1 VRTPA
6 IFHAFQRDV
15 LPAGADLLQ
24 ADDPVTIGGH
34 RLAGRLASS
43 GTGVVYLARDRGA
56 RLVTV
61 RTTHARTSEPG
72 PVRARLRAEA
82 ACVRRLPSS
91 CTAPLL
97 HDGTDE
103 TPPYLVNGHIEGP
116 SLERVVDVKGPLPA
130 AMVAALA
137 TDLARVLAAVHDAGV
152 VHGNLTPGNVVLTQD
167 GLRVVDFGVA
177 QEFASSGEPAEVGA
191 VADNP
196 GWLAPELLTGGPPG
210 PACDVFGWGCL
221 VAYAATGHSPHATV
235 PARLDALEPALR
247 RLVESAVAED
257 PAARVG
263 TADLAAALD
272 APPDPADP
280 PAAIATPAPAAVP
293 HRPRQS
299 RGRALVSG
307 ILTLAVLLVAIP
319 AGEDHTPA
327 PPKAPRPG
335 APSPTAGPR
344 HRPASNTAALSAYD
358 QPQVPARR
366 ARPERRRASRPPRAL
381 IWMTCSNTRPGWCSM
396 TGVRKND
403 PAGSADRQSIWRI
416 TWTSVP

>member
-1 VRTPA
+1 MRTPA
-6 IFHAFQRDV
+6 IFQAFQRDI
-15 LPAGADLLQ
+15 LPADADLLQ
-24 ADDPVTIGGH
+24 ADDPVTVGGH

-61 RTTHARTSEPG
+61 RTTHAATPEPG

-82 ACVRRLPSS
+82 ACARRLPSS

-103 TPPYLVNGHIEGP
+103 TPPYLISGHVEGP
-116 SLERVVDVKGPLPA
+116 SLERIVDAKGSLPP

-137 TDLARVLAAVHDAGV
+137 ADLARLLMAVHDAGV

-221 VAYAATGHSPHATV
+221 VAYAATGHSPHAAV
-235 PARLDALEPALR
+235 PARLDVLDPSLR
-247 RLVESAVAED
+247 RLVETAVAED
-257 PAARVG
+257 PAGRPPA
-263 TADLAAALD
+263 ADLAAALD
-272 APPDPADP
+272 ALPDPADP
-280 PAAIATPAPAAVP
+280 PAITAAPAPAVVAPPPRRVRARAMVSALVTLAALLIAVP
-293 HRPRQS
+293 AS
-299 RGRALVSG
+299 
-307 ILTLAVLLVAIP
+307 
-319 AGEDHTPA
+319 EDHTPA
-327 PPKAPRPG
+327 PPDAPR
-335 APSPTAGPR
+335 ADSPPQSAKP
-344 HRPASNTAALSAYD
+344 HRKPPSNTAALSAYD
-358 QPQVPARR
+358 QPPPVPARQ
-366 ARPERRRASRPPRAL
+366 ARSASRSRVPHSL
-381 IWMTCSNTRPGWCSM
+381 VWMSCSDTRPSWCSM
-396 TGVRKND
+396 SGVRQSG
-403 PAGSADRQSIWRI
+403 PGDRPSSWRI
-416 TWTSVP
+416 TWTSMP

>member
-6 IFHAFQRDV
+6 IFQAFQRDI

-61 RTTHARTSEPG
+61 RTTHAGTPEPG

-82 ACVRRLPSS
+82 ACARRLPSC

-103 TPPYLVNGHIEGP
+103 TPPYLVSGHVEGP
-116 SLERVVDVKGPLPA
+116 SPERIVDVKGSLPPP
-130 AMVAALA
+130 MVAALA
-137 TDLARVLAAVHDAGV
+137 ADLARLLADVHDAGV

-167 GLRVVDFGVA
+167 GLRVLDFGVA
-177 QEFASSGEPAEVGA
+177 QGFPSSGEPAEVGA

-221 VAYAATGHSPHATV
+221 VAYAATGHSPHAAA
-235 PARLDALEPALR
+235 PARLDALDPPLR
-247 RLVESAVAED
+247 RLVETAVAED
-257 PAARVG
+257 PAARPSI
-263 TADLAAALD
+263 ADLATDLAAL
-272 APPDPADP
+272 PEPADP
-280 PAAIATPAPAAVP
+280 PTVTAAPAPAVVHHPPRRTRARAVV
-293 HRPRQS
+293 S
-299 RGRALVSG
+299 ALV
-307 ILTLAVLLVAIP
+307 TLAALLIAVP
-319 AGEDHTPA
+319 AGEEHASA
-327 PPKAPRPG
+327 PPNPPRPG
-335 APSPTAGPR
+335 SSPQPTKPR
-344 HRPASNTAALSAYD
+344 RKPTSNTAALSAYD
-358 QPQVPARR
+358 QPPVPVHRVRSAAR
-366 ARPERRRASRPPRAL
+366 SRFRTPRS
-381 IWMTCSNTRPGWCSM
+381 IVWMSCSRTRPGWCSLS
-396 TGVRKND
+396 GVKQSG
-403 PAGSADRQSIWRI
+403 PAGSGDGPSSWRI